1 MPTRLSPREILEK
14 LVSFPTVSRDSNLP
28 LIDWVAE
35 YLASHGIESQ
45 RHPKPEEPETKAAL
59 FAHVGPM
66 VEGGVILSGHTDVV
80 PVDGQEWDSDP
91 FTLTERD
98 GKLYGRGSTDM
109 KAFDALAVWA
119 VVEAKYRG
127 VTRPIQLGLS
137 YDEELGCMGGK
148 DLAEAMLA
156 ALEAYR
162 PRALTSLQ
170 VQLRCETHTVDT
182 ADRLLALARRHALAS
197 VLFQNTLETRGPE
210 PHQRANTA
218 AQQARSVPRYLCRLA
233 EAFDTL
239 GTVYGSHG
247 DPDGET
253 RETFSMIGAKLCVA
267 PRKRSAA
274 ALARAVGDPVALP
287 ASALLQPP
295 GLMDTGLAADLV
307 RAGLCDALVSDGTLH
322 GLTAAAFHLSD
333 SGVLDLPRAWA
344 LISQRPAE
352 ILRLAD
358 RGVID
363 YGRRADLTV
372 INAKTRTVEATI
384 SADLAVCGPAP
395 GYRHRPGIKSA
406 PSPSC
411 HTQAVT
417 SPCE

>member
-1 MPTRLSPREILEK
+1 MSLHPAALRLTGALVLRDGALQQRSVAIQRGLISKGPLPEVDLSGYLILPGIIDLMGAPVGPRAAGGPDLQTALAATDREI
-14 LVSFPTVSRDSNLP
+14 
-28 LIDWVAE
+28 A
-35 YLASHGIESQ
+35 AHGITTACLSQ
-45 RHPKPEEPETKAAL
+45 
-59 FAHVGPM
+59 GW
-66 VEGGVILSGHTDVV
+66 S
-80 PVDGQEWDSDP
+80 
-91 FTLTERD
+91 
-98 GKLYGRGSTDM
+98 
-109 KAFDALAVWA
+109 WA
-119 VVEAKYRG
+119 G
-127 VTRPIQLGLS
+127 
-137 YDEELGCMGGK
+137 ELHSPTF
-148 DLAEAMLA
+148 AEAMLA

-384 SADLAVCGPAP
+384 CGGRITYLAGEAAQRFL
-395 GYRHRPGIKSA
+395 GLHRDIA
-406 PSPSC
+406 I
-411 HTQAVT
+411 AA
-417 SPCE
+417 E